1 MASFQLEIVTP
12 DRQFY
17 HGPAEKLIV
26 RTAQGDV
33 GILKGHA
40 PYVSSLG
47 IGEMKLYVDDE
58 VRVAAIS
65 GGFIRV
71 DKEQTTVVAITCEW
85 SDEIDLERAKKAKEK
100 AEEAVRRNKSKQ
112 EHEKAVIKLKRA
124 INRIDVGEK

>member
-1 MASFQLEIVTP
+1 MASFQLEVVTP
-12 DRQFY
+12 DRLFY
-17 HGPAEKLIV
+17 SGPAEKLIV
-26 RTAQGDV
+26 RTAQGDI
-33 GILKGHA
+33 GILRGHA

-58 VRVAAIS
+58 VRIAAVS

-71 DKEQTTVVAITCEW
+71 DKEQTTVIAITCEW

-100 AEEAVRRNKSKQ
+100 AEETIRLNKSKQ